1 MCEILGGAL
10 TGNGTCGPREHGR
23 GRITNGMLSFY
34 LRPDL
39 IDEPASFVARTERYI
54 EFFKSSRPAES
65 GGEVLIPGEME
76 ARNRAERGAKG
87 IPLPD
92 DTWKSIV
99 ATAHA
104 VGVEGARI
112 PAVA

>member
-1 MCEILGGAL
+1 
-10 TGNGTCGPREHGR
+10 
-23 GRITNGMLSFY
+23 MLSFY
-34 LRPDL
+34 LRPDV
-39 IDEPASFVARTERYI
+39 IDEPAAFVARAERYI
-54 EFFKSSRPAES
+54 AFYKSSRPAEP

-92 DTWKSIV
+92 DTWNSIV
-99 ATAHA
+99 ATAQS

-112 PAVA
+112 PAAA

>member
-1 MCEILGGAL
+1 
-10 TGNGTCGPREHGR
+10 
-23 GRITNGMLSFY
+23 
-34 LRPDL
+34 
-39 IDEPASFVARTERYI
+39 
-54 EFFKSSRPAES
+54 
-65 GGEVLIPGEME
+65 ME

-92 DTWKSIV
+92 DTWNSIV

-112 PAVA
+112 PAAA